1 MSANVSFSYSG
12 DGAKTC
18 KCCGRKIIQKG
29 GIYEGVCSLKC
40 SSRILE
46 YNAIPI
52 NILFVKRIF
61 LHINDEAIR
70 NSEIDK
76 YIVKNNFNQ
85 EMARDKI
92 AKVSKFILSNNLD
105 KLNVKSNTVFYINN
119 CGV

>member
-1 MSANVSFSYSG
+1 M
-12 DGAKTC
+12 
-18 KCCGRKIIQKG
+18 
-29 GIYEGVCSLKC
+29 L
-40 SSRILE
+40 
-46 YNAIPI
+46 IPI
-52 NILFVKRIF
+52 NTLFVKRIF
-61 LHINDEAIR
+61 LHINDESIR
-70 NSEIDK
+70 NLEIEK

>member
-1 MSANVSFSYSG
+1 M
-12 DGAKTC
+12 
-18 KCCGRKIIQKG
+18 
-29 GIYEGVCSLKC
+29 
-40 SSRILE
+40 LE

-61 LHINDEAIR
+61 LHINDEVIR

>member
-1 MSANVSFSYSG
+1 MRDLINELYQEQTLSKAN
-12 DGAKTC
+12 
-18 KCCGRKIIQKG
+18 
-29 GIYEGVCSLKC
+29 L
-40 SSRILE
+40 
-46 YNAIPI
+46 I
-52 NILFVKRIF
+52 NLL

-105 KLNVKSNTVFYINN
+105 KLNVKSNTVFYLN
-119 CGV
+119 